1 MYRQEILKKLNVTDS
16 VFPFTLTLLS
26 RDKLVVSGVKRVL
39 FADGNRLKFQL
50 HGGILNVEG
59 AGLAIVEI
67 GGGDAYVKGDIGGL
81 DFED

>member
-1 MYRQEILKKLNVTDS
+1 MNVTDS

-39 FADGNRLKFQL
+39 FADDNRLKFQL
-50 HGGILNVEG
+50 HGGTLNVEG
-59 AGLAIVEI
+59 TGLAIVEI

-81 DFED
+81 NFED